1 MHIWTLS
8 KGLKSFKACKSIC
21 LKWHSIKK
29 TSKIKVY
36 TFIPQKIF
44 QCQQMHLAKN
54 DFHRKHSKLAH
65 VPYKKDPSVK
75 NFKACTCPLPKVT
88 FKRKLS
94 KLAHIYIPKRTTGL
108 TDENKSNSTT
118 AKVMKRR
125 CCDWF

>member
-1 MHIWTLS
+1 
-8 KGLKSFKACKSIC
+8 
-21 LKWHSIKK
+21 
-29 TSKIKVY
+29 
-36 TFIPQKIF
+36 
-44 QCQQMHLAKN
+44 MHLAKN